1 MNESP
6 GLSLFPE
13 QHDSSSLRLL
23 FSVFSFFHHQVYLS
37 SYTTHSCLSIGLLC
51 MSLSFYLLWTSQ
63 EDEHEMEGRGKNPI
77 IDCVIRAGGGYFY
90 YYSSDEEKTRDT
102 GVLLCNLLRNREK
115 QREKKRKEQ
124 GVGQRQEAVKEMQH
138 LIQGEEDGDIYSDQI
153 WKQESLYS

>member
-1 MNESP
+1 
-6 GLSLFPE
+6 
-13 QHDSSSLRLL
+13 
-23 FSVFSFFHHQVYLS
+23 
-37 SYTTHSCLSIGLLC
+37 
-51 MSLSFYLLWTSQ
+51 
-63 EDEHEMEGRGKNPI
+63 MEGRGKNPI